1 MAFTQLPTGGGVPNV
16 DLITQTLAK
25 LQPDSALQNY
35 ARMHKNDPYILSLAT
50 AESNRRK
57 ALRLAAQGQNA
68 GPQPTVADQS
78 IAGMAPAPVMTGSGG
93 TLQTGYGGP
102 VTTGMAS
109 GGLPED
115 QGIAQIPTPNMQGM
129 ADGGIA
135 GYEDD
140 EEGMATGGMGGMFNF
155 AQQSEPVVRMAE
167 GGAIGFSKGGGGL
180 TEMRKLVLKELGETP
195 TKYLQDPDVKRTVDK
210 LVQERL
216 GATAT
221 AAPTAATS
229 SSAAPSKAFEAGE
242 KVRLKYGPTLTK
254 IGDTLS
260 NIGTTK
266 TSKLPVGG
274 AVKTAGVLGA
284 LPAGYE
290 AYQQGDFYND
300 PNVSSFG
307 KAKQAYNQQHNI
319 SKKTEAIN

>member
-25 LQPDSALQNY
+25 LQPDSALQQY
-35 ARMHKNDPYILSLAT
+35 AAMHKNDPYILSLAT

-68 GPQPTVADQS
+68 GRQPTVADQN

-102 VTTGMAS
+102 VTTGMAA

-115 QGIAQIPTPNMQGM
+115 QGIAQLPTPNMQRM

-155 AQQSEPVVRMAE
+155 AQQSEPVVRMA
-167 GGAIGFSKGGGGL
+167 GGGHIPRYQGVP
-180 TEMRKLVLKELGETP
+180 TSMGGDGSVVKSSIQQIEAANIAELSP
-195 TKYLQDPDVKRTVDK
+195 LAQ
-210 LVQERL
+210 Q
-216 GATAT
+216 
-221 AAPTAATS
+221 
-229 SSAAPSKAFEAGE
+229 F
-242 KVRLKYGPTLTK
+242 
-254 IGDTLS
+254 
-260 NIGTTK
+260 
-266 TSKLPVGG
+266 
-274 AVKTAGVLGA
+274 KTA
-284 LPAGYE
+284 E
-290 AYQQGDFYND
+290 QQFIAAAKSGDQ
-300 PNVSSFG
+300 V
-307 KAKQAYNQQHNI
+307 
-319 SKKTEAIN
+319 AIAQ